1 MKTDFLQEKSYSFA
15 VDIVK
20 ITYEIQKNQKHF
32 VLTNQL
38 IRSGTSIGA
47 LLREC
52 KFAESTADFIHK
64 QSIALKEANES
75 KYWISII
82 YEIGFINKEDY
93 ESLDFKVTEL
103 IKLLV
108 SSINTLKQKLK
119 K

>member
-1 MKTDFLQEKSYSFA
+1 MKTNFLQEKSYSFA

-20 ITYEIQKNQKHF
+20 ITYEIQKKQKHF

-38 IRSGTSIGA
+38 LRSGTSIGA

-75 KYWISII
+75 KYWISIL
-82 YEIGFINKEDY
+82 YEIGFTNKEYY
-93 ESLDFKVTEL
+93 ESLDFKVSEL

-108 SSINTLKQKLK
+108 SSINTLKLKLK

>member
-1 MKTDFLQEKSYSFA
+1 MKTNFLQEKSYSFA

-20 ITYEIQKNQKHF
+20 TTQEIQKNQKHF

-38 IRSGTSIGA
+38 LRSGTSIGA

-75 KYWISII
+75 KYWISIM
-82 YEIGFINKEDY
+82 YEIGYISIEDY
-93 ESLDFKVTEL
+93 TRLDLNVTEL

-108 SSINTLKQKLK
+108 SSINTLKLKLK